1 MNVYEAI
8 AAVTAE
14 LTKEGIGK
22 DRKNQQ
28 QGYNFRGVDDVYNA
42 LAPMLARN
50 QLVVLPRVMSVHRE
64 ERQSAKGGALY
75 FTFVEMEFDFVSATD
90 STKHTVKTCGEA
102 MDSADKSTNKA
113 MSAAYK
119 YACFQA
125 FCIPTEGD
133 NDADA
138 HHHEAAPRAKA
149 LADQHGMTTADQ
161 LPANPVATARKSLKD
176 GMTFLKLLGVTKA
189 VIDRIDTEA
198 PGWSAPGDI
207 LMFAAMR
214 LVDTAESQRDLDEA
228 GKLLDMRLDTES
240 RLRIAERRLKKA
252 ETFAVGAGA

>member
-1 MNVYEAI
+1 VNVYECI
-8 AAVTAE
+8 AAVSAD

-22 DRKNQQ
+22 DRQNKS
-28 QGYNFRGVDDVYNA
+28 QGYNFRGIDDCYNA
-42 LAPMLARN
+42 LAPLLAKHH
-50 QLVVLPRVMSVHRE
+50 LVVLPRVVSVTRE
-64 ERQSAKGGALY
+64 ERQSSKGGALY
-75 FTFVEMEFDFVSATD
+75 FVFVEVEFDFVSAKDGSKATAR
-90 STKHTVKTCGEA
+90 TVGEA
-102 MDSADKSTNKA
+102 MDSADKASNKA
-113 MSAAYK
+113 QSAAYK
-119 YACFQA
+119 YAAFQV

-138 HHHEAAPRAKA
+138 SHHEAAPRAKA
-149 LADQHGMTTADQ
+149 IAEQHGMTTADQ

-207 LMFAAMR
+207 LMLAAMR